1 MSPRRHA
8 ARRTNRARARHL
20 LVLLL
25 GLSLT
30 LGVLTLGPAP
40 AGAVPPADP
49 AAAVY
54 EAEAGSTL
62 LVGNAA
68 VYECGGCSGG
78 KKVGGT
84 YDNSSLTL
92 YGVRAPE
99 AGTYVTEIHY
109 ISGDARSARVS
120 VNSRDDRQVDFPST
134 GDWSTVG
141 TLTIDLEL
149 DAGANTVT
157 IASGPGAS
165 PDFDAFFVSG
175 ALEPQPVG
183 TTFEAEG
190 ASRTGDVQ
198 IAGCPTCWGG
208 QKVVGIDSG
217 ESVTFERVTV
227 KEAGTYDVD
236 LHFLADAPRSA
247 VLTVDGRAAQRIS
260 FPASGGT
267 GAVGVRT
274 VTIRLSAGSHA
285 ITVTGDRGSAPD
297 LDRVV
302 ILGATAA
309 VEPMPTDPDA
319 ADPIPRDRRAVT
331 GRGRTVT
338 FGAGD
343 VTVRYDLGRGTADV
357 RWRGQGGNRID
368 AFYSGVRL
376 GDGNRFVTTQ
386 QYRGG
391 CRYAAREV
399 TCARSGLPTLRQQ
412 FAFDGRRG
420 FTVRLAVSDA
430 GRTVSTNLMVPVAVD
445 RPSGVRLRADH
456 DQRVLLVPYDND
468 AWVRYEAR
476 EAADAT
482 PAQRSFEVG
491 AFYDSRSRDGLVIGS
506 LDRDRW
512 KTAVLA
518 DGGRRGGLDRLQVG
532 AGITDW
538 SYDYG
543 DADNRFQ
550 FNREKRSHNPVTGTT
565 VRSPRIF
572 VGMYADWR
580 DGMETFGT
588 AVSRTVDSLTW
599 DKGTPFGYNSWGGLG
614 ARAGDG
620 NEPMNQVSDFIADEL
635 PEFRNTS
642 AGSPGPYVGIDSY
655 WDKLISPQY
664 EFEREDAD
672 WSKLEAYV
680 AKVRSNGQEPALY
693 FQPFAHFW
701 QEGIDAK
708 IRGTALCDGCPNQT
722 LRQMTLHVNGQPVL
736 HNGAW
741 ALDPTN
747 PGVINRGRIALEKF
761 RELGVR
767 YVKLDFLTHGYLEAD
782 GWFDPN
788 VHSGEQAFHQGMT
801 EVSQILGDDMFVD
814 LAISPLFASQYAHAR
829 RISCDVH
836 GAMNN
841 WHESDPD
848 QYQKSTENL
857 LNSVTYGWWLD
868 RVYAYNDADH
878 VQLGNYYYDD
888 SANAQLFDP
897 PLPRIWPESQNRA
910 RVTSAVIT
918 GVYLISEDFTEDADP
933 ALKARAKQLLTN
945 PEVNRIAEIGRTF
958 RPVESDTGF
967 KAGDLYVLRQ
977 GDVSYLAIF
986 NFSARPRSYSYDLR
1000 ELGLAGAGRSWTELW
1015 TGERSTVGQQLRTT
1029 VGGED
1034 VKLFKITR

>member
-1 MSPRRHA
+1 M
-8 ARRTNRARARHL
+8 
-20 LVLLL
+20 
-25 GLSLT
+25 
-30 LGVLTLGPAP
+30 
-40 AGAVPPADP
+40 
-49 AAAVY
+49 
-54 EAEAGSTL
+54 
-62 LVGNAA
+62 
-68 VYECGGCSGG
+68 
-78 KKVGGT
+78 
-84 YDNSSLTL
+84 
-92 YGVRAPE
+92 
-99 AGTYVTEIHY
+99 
-109 ISGDARSARVS
+109 
-120 VNSRDDRQVDFPST
+120 
-134 GDWSTVG
+134 
-141 TLTIDLEL
+141 
-149 DAGANTVT
+149 
-157 IASGPGAS
+157 
-165 PDFDAFFVSG
+165 
-175 ALEPQPVG
+175 
-183 TTFEAEG
+183 
-190 ASRTGDVQ
+190 
-198 IAGCPTCWGG
+198 
-208 QKVVGIDSG
+208 
-217 ESVTFERVTV
+217 
-227 KEAGTYDVD
+227 
-236 LHFLADAPRSA
+236 
-247 VLTVDGRAAQRIS
+247 
-260 FPASGGT
+260 
-267 GAVGVRT
+267 
-274 VTIRLSAGSHA
+274 
-285 ITVTGDRGSAPD
+285 
-297 LDRVV
+297 
-302 ILGATAA
+302 
-309 VEPMPTDPDA
+309 
-319 ADPIPRDRRAVT
+319 
-331 GRGRTVT
+331 
-338 FGAGD
+338 
-343 VTVRYDLGRGTADV
+343 
-357 RWRGQGGNRID
+357 
-368 AFYSGVRL
+368 
-376 GDGNRFVTTQ
+376 
-386 QYRGG
+386 
-391 CRYAAREV
+391 
-399 TCARSGLPTLRQQ
+399 
-412 FAFDGRRG
+412 
-420 FTVRLAVSDA
+420 
-430 GRTVSTNLMVPVAVD
+430 
-445 RPSGVRLRADH
+445 
-456 DQRVLLVPYDND
+456 LLVPYDND

-580 DGMETFGT
+580 DRDGDLRHRGLPDG
-588 AVSRTVDSLTW
+588 RLTHLGQGHPVRLQQLGRPGRASGRRERA
-599 DKGTPFGYNSWGGLG
+599 DEPGLG
-614 ARAGDG
+614 LHRRRA
-620 NEPMNQVSDFIADEL
+620 
-635 PEFRNTS
+635 
-642 AGSPGPYVGIDSY
+642 AGVPQHVGGIPGPYVGIDSY

-722 LRQMTLHVNGQPVL
+722 LRQMALHINGQPVL

-888 SANAQLFDP
+888 SANAQLFDATAP
-897 PLPRIWPESQNRA
+897 ADLAGVAEPGPSHLRGDHRGLPDQRGLHRGRRSGAQGAGQAAADQPGGEPDRRDRADVPTGGGRHRVQGRRPLRA
-910 RVTSAVIT
+910 
-918 GVYLISEDFTEDADP
+918 P
-933 ALKARAKQLLTN
+933 AGRRELSRHLQLL
-945 PEVNRIAEIGRTF
+945 R
-958 RPVESDTGF
+958 
-967 KAGDLYVLRQ
+967 
-977 GDVSYLAIF
+977 
-986 NFSARPRSYSYDLR
+986 SAAQL
-1000 ELGLAGAGRSWTELW
+1000 
-1015 TGERSTVGQQLRTT
+1015 QLRPA
-1029 VGGED
+1029 
-1034 VKLFKITR
+1034 